1 MTILKR
7 QLPGMEAL
15 KNYFKKLIDDIT
27 LPIGTIIMFH
37 GTKDKIPKGW
47 VICDGTNGT
56 PDLRD
61 RYPVGTSSL
70 DDTTGTRIEQGLP
83 PIGTQE
89 TSTFTTHNPRIRGS
103 ATGIVSTPSNPTIG
117 SYVRHGDYG
126 DQPIFSNVYT
136 LNLNAG
142 GIYGNSTTVRPPST
156 TIHYIMRVS

>member
-1 MTILKR
+1 
-7 QLPGMEAL
+7 MEAL

-89 TSTFTTHNPRIRGS
+89 ASTFTTNNARGKGS
-103 ATGIVSTPSNPTIG
+103 ATGMVSTPANPPVT
-117 SYVRHGDYG
+117 SFVRHDSGG
-126 DQPIFSNVYT
+126 GQPIFANVYT
-136 LNLNAG
+136 LNLNVG